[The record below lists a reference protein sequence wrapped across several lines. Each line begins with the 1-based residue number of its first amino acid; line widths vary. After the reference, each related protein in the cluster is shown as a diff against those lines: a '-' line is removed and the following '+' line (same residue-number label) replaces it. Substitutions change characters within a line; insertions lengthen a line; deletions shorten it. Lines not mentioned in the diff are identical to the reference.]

1 MHTRLV
7 QYKFNSNIQI
17 YHSLLAISANVLY
30 LCIECLCLYIVG
42 HITHQAV
49 QTNWIS
55 CVYKQLFIFMR
66 NTACRMLLCTK
77 YGKNTANKSW
87 YLTLMFSKTHVS
99 SIFFCILDL
108 KKFRYKLSFQCVYQF
123 SWIEWKSQFCT
134 LSRHRFYLFT
144 LT

>member
-17 YHSLLAISANVLY
+17 YHSLFPISANMLY

-49 QTNWIS
+49 KQIEYPAFTNS
-55 CVYKQLFIFMR
+55 CSFLWEIPL
-66 NTACRMLLCTK
+66 NSCRMLLCTK
-77 YGKNTANKSW
+77 YRKNKANKSW

-99 SIFFCILDL
+99 SIFSMCVSIFLNWVKITVLH
-108 KKFRYKLSFQCVYQF
+108 FESTSFLFVYTN
-123 SWIEWKSQFCT
+123 IT
-134 LSRHRFYLFT
+134 IAL
-144 LT
+144 